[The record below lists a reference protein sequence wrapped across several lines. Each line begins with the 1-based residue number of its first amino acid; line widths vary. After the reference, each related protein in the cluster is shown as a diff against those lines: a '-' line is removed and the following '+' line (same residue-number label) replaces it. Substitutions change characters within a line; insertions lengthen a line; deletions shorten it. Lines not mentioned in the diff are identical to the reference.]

1 MLQNLLLEKLVKEY
15 EFLQSEIKYKKAVI
29 DYYLPELKPIEAET
43 VAVIKLPKMEEFKER
58 YLPSDIEKQIW
69 RQISKITH
77 PDKVETSDDK
87 FHDAYSAYSSGNFL
101 HLLKIAQDLKIE
113 VKIDNETLHVIES
126 QIKTLSLENNFLN
139 QHIVWQWYHADG
151 EIKEI
156 LLEKIKNI

>member
-29 DYYLPELKPIEAET
+29 DYHLPELKPIKAEVEAI
-43 VAVIKLPKMEEFKER
+43 IKHSKIEEFKQK

-77 PDKVETSDDK
+77 PDKIETPDDK
-87 FHDAYSAYSSGNFL
+87 FHAAYSAYSSGNFI

-113 VKIDNETLHVIES
+113 VKIDDDTFNVIES
-126 QIKTLSLENNFLN
+126 QIKTLTLENNFLN
-139 QHIVWQWYHADG
+139 QHIIWQWYHASG